1 MFASPIW
8 ESHLSL
14 SHVEN
19 DDAIFSPRVGN
30 NLVITDLCP
39 RVLIQMSAD
48 ARLSRLV
55 YDLGLGEAEVGKSRC
70 SFSPR

>member
-1 MFASPIW
+1 MLTSPIW

-14 SHVEN
+14 SHIEN
-19 DDAIFSPRVGN
+19 DDEISSPRVGN

-48 ARLSRLV
+48 ARLSSLV
-55 YDLGLGEAEVGKSRC
+55 HDLGLGEAEL
-70 SFSPR
+70 